1 MVKRNTDTITVSLSG
16 NTHRYQLN
24 TKTSNLLKHY
34 EVAISDGNRINERV
48 YTRCK
53 YDNNW
58 NLTYYSKTTDFN
70 GDKNHYQLI
79 LGYDNNS
86 NLIYYKDSRGNEW
99 KKEWE
104 KEWGIPFPFQSNV
117 DKVKDIIVE
126 HEFIANLDM
135 RMYDYQRLKLRSY
148 GLG

>member
-1 MVKRNTDTITVSLSG
+1 MVKRNKDTITVSVSLSG
-16 NTHRYQLN
+16 TTDRYQLN
-24 TKTSNLLKHY
+24 RKTSNLLKHY
-34 EVAISDGNRINERV
+34 EVAISDVYRINERG

-53 YDNNW
+53 YDDNW

-99 KKEWE
+99 E
-104 KEWGIPFPFQSNV
+104 KEWGIPFPFQSSVDNV
-117 DKVKDIIVE
+117 KEIIVG
-126 HEFIANLDM
+126 HEFVANLDI
-135 RMYDYQRLKLRSY
+135 RLYENQRLKLRSY